1 MASNPLPLPAVY
13 PLRAYVPWAYSA
25 LAPMPDRVNLASFL
39 PLTPVSFEI
48 LLALAAGELHG
59 YAIMLDVERRTSGA
73 ISLHAGSLYRAL
85 NRLLE
90 GALIEE
96 LEERPSP
103 ESDDERRRYY
113 RLTSKG
119 LEIARGEAR
128 RLELQVEAARQ
139 RRLLPG
145 GGS

>member
-1 MASNPLPLPAVY
+1 
-13 PLRAYVPWAYSA
+13 
-25 LAPMPDRVNLASFL
+25 MPDRVNLATFL

-48 LLALAAGELHG
+48 LLALASGELHG
-59 YAIMLDVERRTSGA
+59 YAIMLDVERRTAGA

-90 GALIEE
+90 AGLIEE
-96 LEERPSP
+96 LEERPGP
-103 ESDDERRRYY
+103 ELDDERRRYY

-119 LEIARGEAR
+119 LEVARGEAR
-128 RLELQVEAARQ
+128 RLALQVEAARQ